1 MISFFVCLVVLI
13 VGFFTYGKIAEKVF
27 GSDDRTPP
35 SLAMTDGAD
44 YVPMSTPRV
53 FLIQLLNI
61 AGLGPIFGALAG
73 ACWGPSVFLWITLGT
88 IFAGAV
94 HDFMIGMMSMRHKG
108 ASVSELTGTYLGKGM
123 LQVMRVFS
131 VVLLVLVGV
140 TFSTGPANLLAMLT
154 PKVLDTKF
162 WLVVVLIYYF
172 IATFVPIDKV
182 IGKIYP
188 VFGIC
193 LIVMALGV
201 GVASIRS
208 DENAK
213 SDSFGLVAL
222 CSIGPILSVLILGMI
237 YNPEGAGYTPLSIPD
252 IASTRELWLEFGH
265 ALPDYAKEVLLALA
279 PILAFFVVFQVFFLK
294 LRRKALVKILVG
306 MLYTLVGLTLFLT
319 GVNVGFMPAG
329 NYIGKQLAEL
339 PYNWVLVPLGMLI
352 GYYIVKAEPAV
363 LVLNKQVEEIT
374 GGAISQKV
382 MMAGLSIG
390 MSVSLGLS
398 MVRVLTGVSLLW
410 FLVPGYALA
419 LGLSFL
425 VPKIFTAIAFDSG
438 GVASGPMTAT
448 FLLPFAMGAC
458 EAVGGNILTDAFGIV
473 AMVAM
478 TPLITIQIIGL
489 VYQFKTRRAPA
500 AAEVH
505 AVQDEEIIE
514 FGVSAGED
522 AT

>member
-94 HDFMIGMMSMRHKG
+94 HDFMIGMMAMRHKG

-123 LQVMRVFS
+123 LQVMRVCS

-201 GVASIRS
+201 G
-208 DENAK
+208 
-213 SDSFGLVAL
+213 G
-222 CSIGPILSVLILGMI
+222 GILLK
-237 YNPEGAGYTPLSIPD
+237 GYHIP
-252 IASTRELWLEFGH
+252 
-265 ALPDYAKEVLLALA
+265 
-279 PILAFFVVFQVFFLK
+279 
-294 LRRKALVKILVG
+294 
-306 MLYTLVGLTLFLT
+306 
-319 GVNVGFMPAG
+319 
-329 NYIGKQLAEL
+329 
-339 PYNWVLVPLGMLI
+339 
-352 GYYIVKAEPAV
+352 
-363 LVLNKQVEEIT
+363 EIT
-374 GGAISQKV
+374 LTNLHPSNTPIWPIMFVSVACGAISGFHATQSPL
-382 MMAGLSIG
+382 MARCIRTENTS
-390 MSVSLGLS
+390 
-398 MVRVLTGVSLLW
+398 GVSSTFSVNKSRTMIKTKMAAIIAIRYTVLL
-410 FLVPGYALA
+410 F
-419 LGLSFL
+419 
-425 VPKIFTAIAFDSG
+425 I
-438 GVASGPMTAT
+438 
-448 FLLPFAMGAC
+448 C
-458 EAVGGNILTDAFGIV
+458 HC
-473 AMVAM
+473 
-478 TPLITIQIIGL
+478 
-489 VYQFKTRRAPA
+489 A
-500 AAEVH
+500 AATVGIESDGILGRVH
-505 AVQDEEIIE
+505 NGERP
-514 FGVSAGED
+514 FSFSAS
-522 AT
+522 TVK